1 MLFTQ
6 EADRKGEL
14 MRKYFFHA
22 GFAVVTLASAFLLV
36 HFRAFAQ
43 ASDSADSIFGTWKM
57 DQAQSFSHR
66 TDESPTFSTQH
77 TRILA
82 RDGDDGL
89 RNTLIN
95 SSTSAPSYS
104 YSAKLDG
111 KEYPDPRGRKDQTLT
126 HWRLAPGMI
135 VRLQKK
141 NGKPTEWAIYTVSSD
156 GKVFT
161 SISWIPTNPELQ
173 DFQVFTRGN

>member
-1 MLFTQ
+1 
-6 EADRKGEL
+6 
-14 MRKYFFHA
+14 MRRYFFRA
-22 GFAVVTLASAFLLV
+22 GLPVVTLAMALLLV
-36 HFRAFAQ
+36 HFRAFGQ
-43 ASDSADSIFGTWKM
+43 ASDSGDSIFGTWKM

-66 TDESPTFSTQH
+66 TDESPTFATQH

-82 RDGDDGL
+82 QEGEDGV

-95 SSTSAPSYS
+95 SPTAAPSYS